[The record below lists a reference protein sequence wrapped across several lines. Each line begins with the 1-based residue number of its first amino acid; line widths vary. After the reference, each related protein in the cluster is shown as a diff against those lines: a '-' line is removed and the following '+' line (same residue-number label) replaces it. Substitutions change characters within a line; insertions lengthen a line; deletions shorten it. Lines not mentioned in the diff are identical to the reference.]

1 MVWCSLVI
9 LSTSSTTAERRSWS
23 IARYNYAIEISLS
36 LYPPPTVT
44 YTLYIMYTYFS
55 WLNAKKRG
63 TAVPSAGVWLWGAPL
78 ALFFFF
84 FLLQEPGYICAPMG
98 HFHTREALEIP
109 KWPFGFSA
117 AKEIQMYRNPV
128 HSCFSTNLTPNQHK
142 WEKKAYG
149 QICH

>member
-1 MVWCSLVI
+1 MLKKEEL
-9 LSTSSTTAERRSWS
+9 LS
-23 IARYNYAIEISLS
+23 
-36 LYPPPTVT
+36 P
-44 YTLYIMYTYFS
+44 
-55 WLNAKKRG
+55 
-63 TAVPSAGVWLWGAPL
+63 
-78 ALFFFF
+78 ALGFDCGGHPWHFFFFF